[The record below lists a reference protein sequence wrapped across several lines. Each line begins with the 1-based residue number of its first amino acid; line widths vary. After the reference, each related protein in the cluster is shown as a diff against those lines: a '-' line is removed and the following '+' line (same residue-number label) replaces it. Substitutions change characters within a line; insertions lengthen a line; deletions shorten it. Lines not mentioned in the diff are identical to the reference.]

1 MQRIMRK
8 IYLVVAREFMERARK
23 KSFIVTTL
31 LMPLFMIGMMVA
43 PSLMMLYGG
52 SEQKQVVVIDK
63 TGFVAERMTSSEE
76 VVFSTQNNLT
86 KEEACQIYNAE
97 SGIFGILYINEDV
110 SESGNVQFI
119 TNSSSSLML
128 EELIQSQLKNIIERE
143 KLKARYDIDNLD
155 QMLADVATPI
165 TLNTFENNG
174 TGNEEEME
182 ITSAGIN
189 YILGIVL
196 GMLLYM
202 VIIIYGQMVLTS
214 VVEEKSSRV
223 LDVMVT
229 SCSPFELMMG
239 KILGIATVALTQIA
253 IWAVLVIAASKFL
266 IPALFSADIAA
277 TSDMMLQG
285 VMDTLGDTGYITML
299 FAYLALFIL
308 GGFLLYASLYAAAGS
323 AVDSVQDGQQ
333 FNTIIMM
340 PIILAMIV
348 MMSVFNDPN
357 SPIAFWASMIPFTS
371 PVVMIARIPFGIP
384 TWEIV
389 VSLVVLYL
397 SFVLTTWLSAKIYR
411 IGIFTH
417 GKRPSWSELA
427 KWIKMK

>member
-1 MQRIMRK
+1 MRK
-8 IYLVVAREFMERARK
+8 IYLVVSREFMERARK

-63 TGFVAERMTSSEE
+63 TGFIAERMISSEE

-86 KEEACQIYNAE
+86 KEEACQTYNAE

-110 SESGNVQFI
+110 KESGNVQFI

-143 KLKARYDIDNLD
+143 KLKEDYDIDNLD

-174 TGNEEEME
+174 TGNEEDME

-229 SCSPFELMMG
+229 SCSPFQLMMG

-266 IPALFSADIAA
+266 IPALFSTDVAA

-285 VMDTLGDTGYITML
+285 VMGTLGDTGYITKL
-299 FAYLALFIL
+299 FVYLALFIL

-340 PIILAMIV
+340 PIILAIIV

-371 PVVMIARIPFGIP
+371 PIVMIARIPFGIP
-384 TWEIV
+384 TWEIAT
-389 VSLVVLYL
+389 SLVVLYL

-411 IGIFTH
+411 IGIFMH

>member
-1 MQRIMRK
+1 MRK
-8 IYLVVAREFMERARK
+8 IYLVVAREFTERVRK

-31 LMPLFMIGMMVA
+31 IMPLFMIGMMVA

-52 SEQKQVVVIDK
+52 SEQKQVVVVDK
-63 TGFVAERMTSSEE
+63 SGFVAERMQSSEE
-76 VVFSTQNNLT
+76 VVFSVQNNLS

-97 SGIFGILYINEDV
+97 SGVFGILYISEAV
-110 SESGNVQFI
+110 KESGNVQFI
-119 TNSSSSLML
+119 TSSSSSLML

-143 KLKARYDIDNLD
+143 KLKELYDIDNLD

-165 TLNTFENNG
+165 VLNTFENNG
-174 TGNEEEME
+174 TGNDDEME
-182 ITSAGIN
+182 STSAGIN
-189 YILGIVL
+189 YILGIIL

-223 LDVMVT
+223 IDVMVT
-229 SCSPFELMMG
+229 SCSPFQLMMG
-239 KILGIATVALTQIA
+239 KILGIASVALTQIA
-253 IWAVLVIAASKFL
+253 IWAVLVISASKFL
-266 IPALFSADIAA
+266 IPALFSADVAA
-277 TSDMMLQG
+277 TSDIMLQG
-285 VMDTLGDTGYITML
+285 VMGTLGDTGYITML

-384 TWEIV
+384 TWEVV

-397 SFVLTTWLSAKIYR
+397 SFVLTTYLSAKIYR
-411 IGIFTH
+411 IGIFMH
-417 GKRPSWSELA
+417 GKRPSWRELA
-427 KWIKMK
+427 KWLRTK

>member
-1 MQRIMRK
+1 MRK

-229 SCSPFELMMG
+229 SCSPFQLMMG

-285 VMDTLGDTGYITML
+285 VMGTLGDTGYITML

-371 PVVMIARIPFGIP
+371 PVVMITRIPFGIP

-411 IGIFTH
+411 IGIFMH

>member
-1 MQRIMRK
+1 MRK
-8 IYLVVAREFMERARK
+8 IYLVVSREFMERARK

-63 TGFVAERMTSSEE
+63 TGFVAERMISSEE
-76 VVFSTQNNLT
+76 VVFSTQNNIT

-110 SESGNVQFI
+110 KESGSVQFI

-143 KLKARYDIDNLD
+143 KLKEDYDIDNLD

-174 TGNEEEME
+174 TGNEEDME

-229 SCSPFELMMG
+229 SCSPFQLMMG

-285 VMDTLGDTGYITML
+285 VMGTLGDTGYITKL
-299 FAYLALFIL
+299 FVYLALFIL

-371 PVVMIARIPFGIP
+371 PIVMIARIPFGIP
-384 TWEIV
+384 TWEIAT
-389 VSLVVLYL
+389 SLVVLYL

-411 IGIFTH
+411 IGIFMH

>member
-1 MQRIMRK
+1 MRK
-8 IYLVVAREFMERARK
+8 IYLVVSREFMERARK

-63 TGFVAERMTSSEE
+63 TGFVAERMISSEE

-86 KEEACQIYNAE
+86 KEEACQTYNAE

-110 SESGNVQFI
+110 KESGNVQFI

-143 KLKARYDIDNLD
+143 KLKEHYDIDNLD

-174 TGNEEEME
+174 TGNEEDME

-229 SCSPFELMMG
+229 SCSPFQLMMG

-266 IPALFSADIAA
+266 IPALFSTDIAA

-285 VMDTLGDTGYITML
+285 VMGTLGDTGYITKL
-299 FAYLALFIL
+299 FVYLALFIL

-340 PIILAMIV
+340 PIILAIIV

-371 PVVMIARIPFGIP
+371 PIVMIARIPFGIP
-384 TWEIV
+384 TWEIAT
-389 VSLVVLYL
+389 SLVVLYL

-411 IGIFTH
+411 IGIFMH

>member
-1 MQRIMRK
+1 MNK
-8 IYLVVAREFMERARK
+8 IGIIIAREFTERARK

-43 PSLMMLYGG
+43 PSLVMLYGG
-52 SEQKQVVVIDK
+52 SEQKQVVVLDPSGIV
-63 TGFVAERMTSSEE
+63 GSRLQSSQE
-76 VVFSTQNNLT
+76 VVFTLENDIS
-86 KEEACQIYNAE
+86 KEEACRKYDAE
-97 SGIFGILYINEDV
+97 SGIFGILYIAEDV
-110 SESGNVQFI
+110 SQSGNVQFI
-119 TNSSSSLML
+119 TNASSSLML
-128 EELIQSQLKNIIERE
+128 EELITSQIKSIIEQE
-143 KLKARYDIDNLD
+143 KLKERYNIDNLD
-155 QMLADVATPI
+155 QMLQDVATPI
-165 TLNTFENNG
+165 LLNTFENNG

-182 ITSAGIN
+182 STSAGIN

-223 LDVMVT
+223 IDVMVT
-229 SCSPFELMMG
+229 SCTPFQLMMG
-239 KILGIATVALTQIA
+239 KILGIASVALTQIA

-266 IPALFSADIAA
+266 IPALFTADVAA

-285 VMDTLGDTGYITML
+285 VVGTLGDTGYIAQL
-299 FAYLALFIL
+299 FVYLALFIL

-340 PIILAMIV
+340 PIILSIIV
-348 MMSVFNDPN
+348 MMTVFNDPN
-357 SPIAFWASMIPFTS
+357 SPIAFWASVVPFTS
-371 PVVMIARIPFGIP
+371 PIVMIARIPFGIP

-397 SFVLTTWLSAKIYR
+397 SFIFTTWLAAKIYR
-411 IGIFTH
+411 IGIFMH
-417 GKRPSWSELA
+417 GKRPSWRELGSWL
-427 KWIKMK
+427 KVK

>member
-1 MQRIMRK
+1 MKK
-8 IYLVVAREFMERARK
+8 IYLIVAREFTERARK

-31 LMPLFMIGMMVA
+31 LMPIFMIGMMVA

-52 SEQKQVVVIDK
+52 SEQKQVVVIDRS
-63 TGFVAERMTSSEE
+63 GIVGHRLESSQE
-76 VVFSTQNNLT
+76 VVFSTQNNLD
-86 KEEACQIYNAE
+86 KEEACQTYNAD

-110 SESGNVQFI
+110 SQSGQVQFI

-128 EELIQSQLKNIIERE
+128 EELISSQIKGIIEQE
-143 KLKARYDIDNLD
+143 KLKERYNIDNLD
-155 QMLADVATPI
+155 QMLQDVDTPI

-182 ITSAGIN
+182 STSSGIN

-196 GMLLYM
+196 GMMLYM
-202 VIIIYGQMVLTS
+202 MIILYGQMVLTS

-223 LDVMVT
+223 IDVMVT
-229 SCSPFELMMG
+229 SCTPFQLMMG
-239 KILGIATVALTQIA
+239 KILGIASVALTQIA
-253 IWAVLVIAASKFL
+253 IWAVLIIAASKFL
-266 IPALFSADIAA
+266 IPSLFSANIAA
-277 TSDMMLQG
+277 TSDAMLQG
-285 VMDTLGDTGYITML
+285 VVGTLGDTGYMAQL
-299 FAYLALFIL
+299 LAYVVLFIL
-308 GGFLLYASLYAAAGS
+308 GGFLLYASLYAASGS

-333 FNTIIMM
+333 FNSIIMM
-340 PIILAMIV
+340 PIILAIIV

-371 PVVMIARIPFGIP
+371 PIVMIARIPFGIP

-397 SFVLTTWLSAKIYR
+397 SFVLTTWLAAKIYR
-411 IGIFTH
+411 IGIFMH
-417 GKRPSWSELA
+417 GKRPSWRELGEWL
-427 KWIKMK
+427 KIK